1 MRSLVILASS
11 LAAVGGFSPAHYDAV
26 KTARDTQLDMVS
38 RRDAL
43 SGFLAAGLLIPE
55 TARAFSQQL
64 DDYAFEP
71 QQQATDGKW
80 DLNSAFVVSTSHIQ
94 CVYKKPLLR

>member
-1 MRSLVILASS
+1 MRSLTILVSA
-11 LAAVGGFSPAHYDAV
+11 LAAVDAFSPAHCNAV
-26 KTARDTQLDMVS
+26 KTAPYTQLDMVS

-43 SGFLAAGLLIPE
+43 AGFLAASCLIPE

-64 DDYAFEP
+64 DDYAYEP

-80 DLNSAFVVSTSHIQ
+80 DLNAVFVVRTNIH
-94 CVYKKPLLR
+94 